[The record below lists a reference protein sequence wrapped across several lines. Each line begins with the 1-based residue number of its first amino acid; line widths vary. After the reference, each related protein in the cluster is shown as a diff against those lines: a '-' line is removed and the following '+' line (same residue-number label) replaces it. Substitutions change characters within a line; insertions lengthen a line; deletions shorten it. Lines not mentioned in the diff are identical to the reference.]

1 METIKLIYANNAVIT
16 NETLPKGI
24 NKFTSAINTILSTT
38 KSKKEVIGNRKLKA
52 KRTLLIS

>member
-1 METIKLIYANNAVIT
+1 MYANNAVIT

-24 NKFTSAINTILSTT
+24 NKSTLAINTILSIT